1 MDRREL
7 FVLQSYKW
15 FVVTTLAHRRS
26 ICRWLI
32 GIIVSAQLAV
42 AAFACAGQLGL
53 GASDPTAAKAV
64 AMANHGAAV
73 PWQNGGMDPTSQNL
87 CLAHC
92 QYGQQNADSSAQI
105 NVPVALLTTLYTLR
119 PLGEAAAHVRPL
131 AAPWRPQAAADPP
144 HAILHCCLRD

>member
-1 MDRREL
+1 M
-7 FVLQSYKW
+7 
-15 FVVTTLAHRRS
+15 VTNLAHRRS

-32 GIIVSAQLAV
+32 SIVVSAQLAV
-42 AAFACAGQLGL
+42 AAFACAGKPVL
-53 GASDPTAAKAV
+53 GAADPTAAKVV
-64 AMANHGAAV
+64 AMAKRDAAF
-73 PWQNGGMDPTSQNL
+73 PWQNGGMDPTSQSL

-119 PLGEAAAHVRPL
+119 PLGEAAARVRPL
-131 AAPWRPQAAADPP
+131 AAPRRPQAAADPP